1 MKTGKNAPEKKANQ
15 NTKKHNGAQAAN
27 RQDAQKQNTQ
37 KRNTKPLA
45 AGKQDAANTVEQNA
59 AGQNTVG
66 QDAAGQNAAG
76 QNTVGQDVA
85 EQNAVGQNTVGQD
98 AARQNTARQNAE
110 DLKAEKAAA
119 EAAAAKDAAG
129 GPAAGRLE
137 KARDEALRILKI
149 VGRAVGAA
157 GYAAMLLWYCSHPDY
172 YGESDLVTLFTSP
185 RTWFM
190 IIVSTAMITLCL
202 VPNHLSDRLNRKLS
216 WTWCALAP
224 FAVYFSLLYL
234 NATKFKIKFFEL
246 NKIAL
251 FFTFWFLFGMLLL
264 FLVITGSIRVSA
276 MVLAVPIGLLGI
288 FNCFVI
294 EFRGMAISGGDI
306 FSIGT
311 ALTVSN
317 GYQYT
322 IDWYIFMEAFLT
334 FTICVVSLKLRG
346 FKLFYWKQRVALLLI
361 WLVSA
366 ASFYHICCKTSFLQ
380 DHDIR
385 SEGYTHQLRYKQF
398 DMIFTTLCTC
408 FYLAA
413 DKPEGY
419 SVEKVHEIAAPY
431 VGSGDKDSGSGDG
444 DEAESSTDT
453 NRSGSSAAAGNAA
466 GTGDSA
472 MGSASAAAGAEKAS
486 QAAGASADADV
497 QTPNI
502 IVLMNES
509 LADYS
514 DIGKGLEFSED
525 YMPFLHSLTENTIKG
540 TAYASIFGANTPNSE
555 YEFLTG
561 NTMGFLPPSSVGFHL
576 FVRGAMPSLASELKA
591 EGYYTLAIH
600 PYRGTNYRR
609 NIVYPQIG
617 FEKYYARVNFTSPK
631 YIRNFISD
639 EELVNRIILEYEKNN
654 ARTDVPLFSYNVTVQ
669 DHGGYSMSNTKN
681 LDNSI
686 KIRTPGVDWEK
697 TQVYANLVKASD
709 EAFEKLVMYFSK
721 QKEPTVIIM
730 FGDHQPNLGENTY
743 EYLIGNEEEL
753 TPEELME
760 KYKIPFV
767 AWANY
772 DIEEETIEK
781 TSLNYLYSV
790 LADRLDLPMTGF
802 QKYLLDLS
810 EDIPVLAAGGYW
822 TKDGD
827 FYTLDDEESP
837 YFERINDYHILEYN
851 YIFGKGNRYL
861 DFFS

>member
-1 MKTGKNAPEKKANQ
+1 MPEIKSRKNTPEEKKNQDTKNQKTEKQSAKKRNEELQHTENDSTNQ
-15 NTKKHNGAQAAN
+15 NTETPGGLKDK
-27 RQDAQKQNTQ
+27 
-37 KRNTKPLA
+37 
-45 AGKQDAANTVEQNA
+45 
-59 AGQNTVG
+59 
-66 QDAAGQNAAG
+66 
-76 QNTVGQDVA
+76 
-85 EQNAVGQNTVGQD
+85 
-98 AARQNTARQNAE
+98 AARVLRI
-110 DLKAEKAAA
+110 
-119 EAAAAKDAAG
+119 
-129 GPAAGRLE
+129 AGRG
-137 KARDEALRILKI
+137 I
-149 VGRAVGAA
+149 GAA
-157 GYAAMLLWYCSHPDY
+157 GYAAMLLWYCAHPSY
-172 YGESDLVTLFTSP
+172 YGENDLVTLFTSP

-190 IIVSTAMITLCL
+190 IVVSTALITLCL
-202 VPNHLSDRLNRKLS
+202 VPNRLSDRMNRRLS
-216 WTWCALAP
+216 WTWCALVP

-246 NKIAL
+246 DKIAL
-251 FFTFWFLFGMLLL
+251 FFTFWFLFGMLLI
-264 FLVITGSIRVSA
+264 FLVVTGSIRVTA
-276 MVLAVPIGLLGI
+276 ILLAVPIGLLGI

-334 FTICVVSLKLRG
+334 FTICVVSLKLRR
-346 FKLFYWKQRVALLLI
+346 FKLFYWKQRVSLLAI
-361 WLVSA
+361 WIVCA
-366 ASFYHICCKTSFLQ
+366 ATFYHICCKTSFLQ

-408 FYLAA
+408 FYLAV

-419 SVEKVHEIAAPY
+419 SVEKVHEIAADY
-431 VGSGDKDSGSGDG
+431 VGEKDEAGNGTDTEADTETNGEEGTSDKAAKRVAGGPTHLGDAETKAVSGD
-444 DEAESSTDT
+444 
-453 NRSGSSAAAGNAA
+453 
-466 GTGDSA
+466 
-472 MGSASAAAGAEKAS
+472 
-486 QAAGASADADV
+486 
-497 QTPNI
+497 QTPNV

-525 YMPFLHSLTENTIKG
+525 YMPFLRSLSENTIKG

-617 FEKYYARVNFTSPK
+617 FDKYYARVNFTSPK

-639 EELVNRIILEYEKNN
+639 EELVNRIILEYEKND
-654 ARTDVPLFSYNVTVQ
+654 ARTDAPLFSYNVTVQ
-669 DHGGYSMSNTKN
+669 DHGGYSMSNTRN

-709 EAFEKLVMYFSK
+709 EAFEKLVNYFSK
-721 QKEPTVIIM
+721 QDDPTVIIM

-790 LADRLDLPMTGF
+790 LADRLDLPMTGY

-810 EDIPVLAAGGYW
+810 EEIPVLAAGGYW
-822 TKDGD
+822 TKDGE

-837 YFERINDYHILEYN
+837 YFEMVNDYNILEYN
-851 YIFGKGNRYL
+851 YIFGKENRYL

>member
-1 MKTGKNAPEKKANQ
+1 MPEIKNRKNTPEKRNQ
-15 NTKKHNGAQAAN
+15 DTKN
-27 RQDAQKQNTQ
+27 QKTE
-37 KRNTKPLA
+37 K
-45 AGKQDAANTVEQNA
+45 
-59 AGQNTVG
+59 
-66 QDAAGQNAAG
+66 
-76 QNTVGQDVA
+76 
-85 EQNAVGQNTVGQD
+85 
-98 AARQNTARQNAE
+98 QNAE
-110 DLKAEKAAA
+110 EREEELKAEGIESAGSQNTETSGGLKDKAVRVL
-119 EAAAAKDAAG
+119 KI
-129 GPAAGRLE
+129 AGRV
-137 KARDEALRILKI
+137 I
-149 VGRAVGAA
+149 GAV
-157 GYAAMLLWYCSHPDY
+157 GYAAMLMWYCAHPDY
-172 YGESDLVTLFTSP
+172 YGENDLVTLFTSP
-185 RTWFM
+185 RTWFL
-190 IIVSTAMITLCL
+190 IIVSTAMITLCF
-202 VPNHLSDRLNRKLS
+202 VPNRLSEQLNRKLS
-216 WTWCALAP
+216 WAWCVLAP

-234 NATKFKIKFFEL
+234 NATKFKIKFFAL
-246 NKIAL
+246 DKIAL

-264 FLVITGSIRVSA
+264 FLVVTGSIRISA
-276 MVLAVPIGLLGI
+276 ILLAVPIGVLGI

-334 FTICVVSLKLRG
+334 FTICVISLKLRG
-346 FKLFYWKQRVALLLI
+346 FKLFFWKQRTALLAI
-361 WLVSA
+361 WIVCA
-366 ASFYHICCKTSFLQ
+366 GTFYHICCRTSFLQ

-419 SVEKVHEIAAPY
+419 SVEKVHEIAADY
-431 VGSGDKDSGSGDG
+431 VGEGDG
-444 DEAESSTDT
+444 DERESETEASTD
-453 NRSGSSAAAGNAA
+453 NGSDNAEAASA
-466 GTGDSA
+466 GTTA
-472 MGSASAAAGAEKAS
+472 
-486 QAAGASADADV
+486 ADAKP

-514 DIGKGLEFSED
+514 DIGNGLEFSED
-525 YMPFLHSLTENTIKG
+525 YMPFLHSLSENTIKG

-576 FVRGAMPSLASELKA
+576 FVRGAMPSLASEFKE

-617 FEKYYARVNFTSPK
+617 FDKYYARVNFTSPK

-654 ARTDVPLFSYNVTVQ
+654 ARQGTPLFSYNVTVQ
-669 DHGGYSMSNTKN
+669 DHGGYSMSNTRN

-709 EAFEKLVMYFSK
+709 EAFEKLVNYFSG
-721 QKEPTVIIM
+721 QEEPTVIIM

-743 EYLIGNEEEL
+743 QYLIGNEEEL

-790 LADRLDLPMTGF
+790 LADRLDLPMTGY

-810 EDIPVLAAGGYW
+810 EKIPVLAAGGYW

-837 YFERINDYHILEYN
+837 YYEMVNDYHILEYN
-851 YIFGKGNRYL
+851 YIFGKDSRYL

>member
-1 MKTGKNAPEKKANQ
+1 MPEIKNRKNTPEKKKNQ
-15 NTKKHNGAQAAN
+15 NTKNQSTKNQKTE
-27 RQDAQKQNTQ
+27 KQNTM
-37 KRNTKPLA
+37 KRNEALSQ
-45 AGKQDAANTVEQNA
+45 AGNDSANQGTETL
-59 AGQNTVG
+59 GRFK
-66 QDAAGQNAAG
+66 DK
-76 QNTVGQDVA
+76 
-85 EQNAVGQNTVGQD
+85 AVRVL
-98 AARQNTARQNAE
+98 RI
-110 DLKAEKAAA
+110 
-119 EAAAAKDAAG
+119 
-129 GPAAGRLE
+129 AGRG
-137 KARDEALRILKI
+137 I
-149 VGRAVGAA
+149 GAV
-157 GYAAMLLWYCSHPDY
+157 GYAAMLLWYCAHPSY
-172 YGESDLVTLFTSP
+172 YGENDLVTLFTSL

-190 IIVSTAMITLCL
+190 IVASTALITLCL
-202 VPNHLSDRLNRKLS
+202 VPNRLSERMNRRLG

-251 FFTFWFLFGMLLL
+251 FFTFWFLFGMLLI
-264 FLVITGSIRVSA
+264 FLVVTGSIRASA
-276 MVLAVPIGLLGI
+276 ILLAVPIGLLGI

-346 FKLFYWKQRVALLLI
+346 FKLFYWKQRVSLLAI
-361 WLVSA
+361 WIVCA
-366 ASFYHICCKTSFLQ
+366 GTFYHICCKTSFLQ

-419 SVEKVHEIAAPY
+419 SLEKVQEIAAPY
-431 VGSGDKDSGSGDG
+431 IDSEDKEDGSDGKDDT
-444 DEAESSTDT
+444 EKESES
-453 NRSGSSAAAGNAA
+453 
-466 GTGDSA
+466 
-472 MGSASAAAGAEKAS
+472 
-486 QAAGASADADV
+486 AGASAKA
-497 QTPNI
+497 QSEMPNI

-525 YMPFLHSLTENTIKG
+525 YMPFLRSLTENTIKG

-576 FVRGAMPSLASELKA
+576 FVRGAMPSLASELKS

-617 FEKYYARVNFTSPK
+617 FDKYYARVNFTSPK

-639 EELVNRIILEYEKNN
+639 EELVNRIVLEYEKNN
-654 ARTDVPLFSYNVTVQ
+654 ARAGVPLFSYNVTVQ
-669 DHGGYSMSNTKN
+669 DHGGYSMSNTRN

-709 EAFEKLVMYFSK
+709 EAFEKLVNYFSK

-781 TSLNYLYSV
+781 TSLNYLYSI
-790 LADRLDLPMTGF
+790 LADRLDLPMTGY

-810 EDIPVLAAGGYW
+810 EEIPVLAAGGYW
-822 TKDGD
+822 TKDGE

-851 YIFGKGNRYL
+851 YIFGKGNRCL
-861 DFFS
+861 DLFSLK